1 MNWKNQRRILAVHE
15 QLHRIEVGRLS
26 RLEREARELK
36 VEEERIVGCLDG
48 NRNMIA
54 LFPEIILHRLKA
66 NIRQQQELR
75 KEVDRQ
81 TNVTTEQA
89 KRVKQAEQLV
99 ADAEM
104 ERDRA
109 VELEEL
115 REVIDNCS
123 RPRDFSAP

>member
-26 RLEREARELK
+26 RLERRALELK
-36 VEEERIVGCLDG
+36 EEETRIVECLDD
-48 NRNMIA
+48 NRTMIA
-54 LFPEIILHRLKA
+54 LFPEVVLQRLKA

-81 TNVTTEQA
+81 TSVTLEQA
-89 KRVKQAEQLV
+89 KRVKQAERLV
-99 ADAEM
+99 ADAQM

-109 VELEEL
+109 MEAEAL
-115 REVIDNCS
+115 REVIEHCA
-123 RPRDFSAP
+123 RARDFSAP

>member
-26 RLEREARELK
+26 RLERKARELK
-36 VEEERIVGCLDG
+36 EEEARIVECLDG
-48 NRNMIA
+48 NRNMIT
-54 LFPEIILHRLKA
+54 LFPEVVLQRLKS

-81 TNVTTEQA
+81 TNVTMEQA
-89 KRVKQAEQLV
+89 KRVKQAERLV

-104 ERDRA
+104 ERER
-109 VELEEL
+109 VSELEALAEII
-115 REVIDNCS
+115 EHCAT
-123 RPRDFSAP
+123 PRDFSAP

>member
-26 RLEREARELK
+26 QLERRARELK
-36 VEEERIVGCLDG
+36 EEETRIVECLDG
-48 NRNMIA
+48 NRNLIT
-54 LFPEIILHRLKA
+54 LFPEVVLQRLKA

-81 TNVTTEQA
+81 TNVTLEQA
-89 KRVKQAEQLV
+89 KRVKQAERLV
-99 ADAEM
+99 ADAQM

-109 VELEEL
+109 MELEAL
-115 REVIDNCS
+115 REVIEHCTT
-123 RPRDFSAP
+123 PRDFSAP